1 MVYNNE
7 RLAERI
13 RDYFKWKLVQSV
25 AKVADS
31 LAFLTM
37 RHTRLACCSPSKKTI
52 AETNEPLL
60 GSGRLYL
67 LGVRCYYGY
76 TLWYHQGGAHMIK
89 KLTKHGN
96 SLALV
101 IDRGVLDLLEIDA
114 ETPLNIK
121 TDGKCLIVMPAQDA
135 ARQKKFRAA
144 LAKVNRQ
151 YGPALKKLA
160 Q

>member
-1 MVYNNE
+1 M
-7 RLAERI
+7 L
-13 RDYFKWKLVQSV
+13 
-25 AKVADS
+25 
-31 LAFLTM
+31 
-37 RHTRLACCSPSKKTI
+37 SPSDCSSRFTAVEHGAMMWPHCSTI
-52 AETNEPLL
+52 EEE
-60 GSGRLYL
+60 S
-67 LGVRCYYGY
+67 
-76 TLWYHQGGAHMIK
+76 MIK

-121 TDGKCLIVMPAQDA
+121 TDGKCLIVTPERDA
-135 ARQKKFRAA
+135 ARQRKFRAA

-160 Q
+160 E